1 MEETKEAEVD
11 KASSPAAPSSE
22 VSSGA
27 EPGAGNAE
35 AFGGVTRER
44 PGLAE
49 FFKEAWSQALIK
61 VSAAED
67 EAAKV
72 LHRAGDL
79 AGWTPDDVRR
89 LAKEFSDRLT
99 AQRREFEKSLDDGI
113 HRAVSRVKFPRR
125 DDLDAL
131 VRRLDQV
138 EARIEALR
146 QKRT

>member
-1 MEETKEAEVD
+1 MEET
-11 KASSPAAPSSE
+11 SNRAAT
-22 VSSGA
+22 SSGGPPTA
-27 EPGAGNAE
+27 ESGAGNAK
-35 AFGGVTRER
+35 AWASGGFTKER
-44 PGLAE
+44 PGLVE

-79 AGWTPDDVRR
+79 AGWKPDDVRR
-89 LAKEFSDRLT
+89 LAKEFSDRLA
-99 AQRREFEKSLDDGI
+99 AQRRDFEKSLDEGI
-113 HRAVSRVKFPRR
+113 HRAVAHVTFPRR
-125 DDLDAL
+125 DDLDAM

-146 QKRT
+146 QKQG

>member
-1 MEETKEAEVD
+1 MEET
-11 KASSPAAPSSE
+11 SNPSAT
-22 VSSGA
+22 SSGA
-27 EPGAGNAE
+27 LPTAESGAGNARTPE
-35 AFGGVTRER
+35 GFAKER

-79 AGWTPDDVRR
+79 AGWKPDDVRR
-89 LAKEFSDRLT
+89 LAKEFSDRLA
-99 AQRREFEKSLDDGI
+99 AQRREFEKSLDEGI
-113 HRAVSRVKFPRR
+113 HRAVAHVKFPRR
-125 DDLDAL
+125 DDLDGL

-146 QKRT
+146 QKRS

>member
-1 MEETKEAEVD
+1 MEETMEAGAD
-11 KASSPAAPSSE
+11 SASQGTATS
-22 VSSGA
+22 
-27 EPGAGNAE
+27 PGASPNVEAGPGNAR
-35 AFGGVTRER
+35 ADGGFSKER

-61 VSAAED
+61 VGAAED

-79 AGWTPDDVRR
+79 AGWKPEDVRR
-89 LAKEFSDRLT
+89 LAKEFSERL
-99 AQRREFEKSLDDGI
+99 ASQRRDFEKSLDEGI
-113 HRAVSRVKFPRR
+113 HRAVSRVKLPRR
-125 DDLDAL
+125 DDLDGL

-146 QKRT
+146 QKRS

>member
-1 MEETKEAEVD
+1 MEET
-11 KASSPAAPSSE
+11 SNPSAT
-22 VSSGA
+22 SSGVLPTA
-27 EPGAGNAE
+27 GSGAGNARAPE
-35 AFGGVTRER
+35 GFTKER

-79 AGWTPDDVRR
+79 AGWKPDDVRR
-89 LAKEFSDRLT
+89 LAKEFSDRLA
-99 AQRREFEKSLDDGI
+99 AQRREFEKSLDEGI
-113 HRAVSRVKFPRR
+113 HRAVAHVKFPRR

-146 QKRT
+146 QKRS